1 MTGDRV
7 MTGILLPES
16 FLQSQFFLVLATFV
30 AINTI
35 AYVVLSIVK
44 ILPRVYVSDWF
55 KGPNRRAES
64 RSIYPDVVGSAAVD
78 SMAPRADEPGSPG

>member
-1 MTGDRV
+1 MSDRV
-7 MTGILLPES
+7 ATGILLPES
-16 FLQSQFFLVLATFV
+16 FLQSEFFLVLATFV

-35 AYVVLSIVK
+35 AYVVLSVVK

-64 RSIYPDVVGSAAVD
+64 RSIYPDGPTGREPVASSDG
-78 SMAPRADEPGSPG
+78 PRSPQ